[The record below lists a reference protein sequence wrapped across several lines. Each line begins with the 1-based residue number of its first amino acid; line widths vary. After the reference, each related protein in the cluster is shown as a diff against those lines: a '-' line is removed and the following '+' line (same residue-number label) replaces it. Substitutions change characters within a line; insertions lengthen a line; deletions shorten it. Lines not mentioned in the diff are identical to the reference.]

1 MHKTS
6 FWLHTYEQ
14 TFVKLNKICQVYSKS
29 SQILV
34 TYIWQIFFFLSHKT
48 AIKIELSI
56 QLSSIFPHV
65 NRISQWFNNFWGLKR
80 KKQKQRSYL
89 LIIRNGSIIW
99 FIFLKTTKKNCCL
112 FIVTLRKLAF
122 LLGNLCLHVEPKSTL
137 FIACLAPAMYYI
149 SHSFQDYGIAWYYL
163 FWETWNWLKLNNAS
177 YCKPPLTWI
186 EFENHL
192 LH

>member
-1 MHKTS
+1 MQKWILWQTTLFTKNPPNIVGNYIRFHNNLTTFE
-6 FWLHTYEQ
+6 FWD
-14 TFVKLNKICQVYSKS
+14 
-29 SQILV
+29 
-34 TYIWQIFFFLSHKT
+34 
-48 AIKIELSI
+48 
-56 QLSSIFPHV
+56 
-65 NRISQWFNNFWGLKR
+65 LKR
-80 KKQKQRSYL
+80 TKTKITKLLTYNKKKWKQDFLHRTV
-89 LIIRNGSIIW
+89 W